1 MLFSR
6 RTPADLAEN
15 PLTRALKERAA
26 PYLDLT
32 ISNPTLAGLSPSEE
46 EVREALSA
54 EGSSMYAPDPRGA
67 FPAREAVAAYYR
79 ERGADVRPE
88 RIVLTAS
95 TSEAYGYLFK
105 LIGDPGDRLLV
116 PEPSY
121 PLFDH
126 LVRLEALS
134 ELPYALRPSPLDGRW
149 RVDLASVERGLD
161 AGCRVM
167 LSVHPNNPTGNF
179 VTADE
184 RRRVG
189 ALLDPERHAVISDEV
204 FLDFPVEDVAEKAGV
219 AAAVSGGPLAFSL
232 GGLSKACALPQMKL
246 AWIAVG
252 GDPAAAD
259 EALER
264 LDLIADTY
272 LSVATPVQRAL
283 PKLFEAGARAA
294 ARVRERLRRNLGTL
308 DRALAGLPSAS
319 RFPVEGGWSAVVRL
333 PLPEADRDL
342 ALFLLDRGGVL
353 VQPGWFFNF
362 GGDDLVVLS
371 LLPEP
376 GVFDE
381 GMARIVAA
389 LGARG

>member
-26 PYLDLT
+26 PYVDLT

-46 EVREALSA
+46 EIREALSA
-54 EGSSMYAPDPRGA
+54 EGSSTYAPHPRGA
-67 FPAREAVAAYYR
+67 FPAREAVSAYYR
-79 ERGADVRPE
+79 ERGADVPPG

-95 TSEAYGYLFK
+95 TSEAYGFLFK

-126 LVRLEALS
+126 LIRLEALS
-134 ELPYALRPSPLDGRW
+134 ELPYALRPSALDGRW
-149 RVDLASVERGLD
+149 RVDLGSIERGLD
-161 AGCRVM
+161 AGCRAV

-184 RRRVG
+184 RRRIG
-189 ALLDPERHAVISDEV
+189 AMLDPERHAFISDEV
-204 FLDFPVEDVAEKAGV
+204 FLDFPVEDVGEKAGV
-219 AAAVSGGPLAFSL
+219 AASASDGPLAFSL

-252 GDPAAAD
+252 GEPAATS

-294 ARVRERLRRNLGTL
+294 ARIRDRLRRNLAAL
-308 DRALAGLPSAS
+308 DRELAGLPSAS

-333 PLPEADRDL
+333 PLPAPDRDL

-362 GGDDLVVLS
+362 DGDDLVVLS

-376 GVFDE
+376 RVFDE
-381 GMARIVAA
+381 GMARVVSA
-389 LGARG
+389 LETGG

>member
-26 PYLDLT
+26 SYLDLT
-32 ISNPTLAGLSPSEE
+32 VSNPTLAGLSPSEE
-46 EVREALSA
+46 EIRSALSA
-54 EGSSMYAPDPRGA
+54 EGSSSYAPHPRGTV
-67 FPAREAVAAYYR
+67 PAREAVSAYYR
-79 ERGADVRPE
+79 ERGSIIPPE

-95 TSEAYGYLFK
+95 TSEAYGFLFK

-126 LVRLEALS
+126 LIRLEALS
-134 ELPYALRPSPLDGRW
+134 ELPYALRRSPLDQRW
-149 RVDLASVERGLD
+149 RIDFASVERGLD
-161 AGCRVM
+161 AGCRAM

-179 VTADE
+179 VTDGE
-184 RRRVG
+184 RRQMA
-189 ALLDPERHAVISDEV
+189 ALLDPDRHAVISDEV
-204 FLDFPVEDVAEKAGV
+204 FLDFPVEDIGEKAGV
-219 AAAVSGGPLAFSL
+219 AAAASDGPLAFSL
-232 GGLSKACALPQMKL
+232 GGLSKSCALPQMKL

-252 GDPAAAD
+252 GERAAVN

-283 PKLFEAGARAA
+283 PRLFEAGARAA
-294 ARVRERLRRNLGTL
+294 ARVRERLRRNLGAL
-308 DRALAGLPSAS
+308 DRALAGLPPAS

-333 PLPEADRDL
+333 PMPEPDRDL

-362 GGDDLVVLS
+362 VGDDLVVLS

-381 GMARIVAA
+381 GLARIVSAF
-389 LGARG
+389 GARG